1 MMRIIWFRVQCYSA
15 ESSWCVLVINFLF
28 LEQSIDVINDVVM
41 ILLVSLFDC
50 SPIST
55 IRQWII
61 FIEIGFLIV
70 IYLGFVIKL
79 DFL

>member
-1 MMRIIWFRVQCYSA
+1 MRVIWFRVQSYSA
-15 ESSWCVLVINFLF
+15 ESSRRVLVIDFLF
-28 LEQSIDVINDVVM
+28 LEQNIDVINDVVM

-55 IRQWII
+55 VRHWII
-61 FIEIGFLIV
+61 FIEIGCLIV
-70 IYLGFVIKL
+70 IYLRYIIKL